1 MERHMAR
8 VILVVDMLRGFL
20 EEGNPLYCGDRARRI
35 IPCIQQLLE
44 RERAQG
50 TPIIFV
56 GDRHMPGDPEFDR
69 FPSHCVA
76 DTHECEIITELSEFA
91 ENLMPKQRFS
101 AFAGTNLEEELRHLG
116 ATHVVLCGVCTDI
129 CVLHTAAS
137 ARELGYEVEVPAACV
152 ASFDDKSHQFALDH
166 MEKVLGVKV
175 TTAGAREP
183 RRSNWPIPTEWLNGD
198 TADVYFL
205 RTVEILQKEGINP
218 TVTMEVFPRRD
229 GILCGIEEVKSLLAL
244 VLPNGRS
251 EVWALEEGDSFSR
264 KEVVLR
270 ITAPYQSFGVYETCY
285 LGILAHCSGWATA
298 ARECVQAARGLP
310 VLSFGA
316 RHVHPSVVAVMEYS
330 AIVGGCTGCASTA
343 GARLAGMKPVGTI
356 PHALIIIMGSTAAA
370 TLAFDREMDPEVPRL
385 ALVDTFEDEVR
396 ESVAVA
402 KAMQGRLSGVRLD
415 TPSERGRV
423 TVDLVK
429 EVRAWLDLEG
439 FKNVN
444 IAVSGGLDP
453 ERIRY
458 FLQDGAPVDLFAVGS
473 YISDSQPIGFT
484 ADLHEVDGR
493 PIAKRGRMPGLTPNP
508 RLKRVM

>member
-1 MERHMAR
+1 MAR
-8 VILVVDMLRGFL
+8 AVLVVDMLRGFL
-20 EEGNPLYCGDRARRI
+20 DEGSPLYCGARARRV
-35 IPCIQQLLE
+35 IPAIRRLLE
-44 RERAQG
+44 RERSQK
-50 TPIIFV
+50 TPIIFI
-56 GDRHMPGDPEFDR
+56 GDRHDSNDPEFR
-69 FPSHCVA
+69 QFPRHCVA
-76 DTHECEIITELSEFA
+76 GSDECEVIPELAEFA
-91 ENLMPKQRFS
+91 DAFIPKQHFS
-101 AFAGTNLEEELRHLG
+101 AFTDTDLAATLQKHG
-116 ATHVVLCGVCTDI
+116 ATQLVICGVCTDI
-129 CVLHTAAS
+129 CVLHTASS
-137 ARELGYEVEVPAACV
+137 ARDMGYEVEVPAACV
-152 ASFDDKSHQFALDH
+152 ASFDEKNHLFALDH
-166 MEKVLGVKV
+166 MEKVLGVRV
-175 TTAGAREP
+175 TYLPFGSPIRTD
-183 RRSNWPIPTEWLNGD
+183 WPIPTEWLNGD

-205 RTVEILQKEGINP
+205 RTVEILKKEGINP
-218 TVTMEVFPRRD
+218 VVTMEVFPRRD
-229 GILCGIEEVKSLLAL
+229 GILCGIEEVKSLLRQ
-244 VLPNGRS
+244 VLPTGKS

-270 ITAPYQSFGVYETCY
+270 INAPYQEFGVYETCY

-298 ARECVQAARGLP
+298 ARECVEAARGLP

-316 RHVHPSVVAVMEYS
+316 RHVHPAVVAVMEYS

-370 TLAFDREMDPEVPRL
+370 TLAFDREMDPQVPRF

-402 KAMQGRLSGVRLD
+402 KAMNGRLSGVRLD

-423 TVDLVK
+423 TAELVK
-429 EVRAWLDLEG
+429 EVRAWLDLEN
-439 FKNVN
+439 FRDAR

-458 FLQDGAPVDLFAVGS
+458 FLGERAPIDLFAVGG
-473 YISDSQPIGFT
+473 YISDAQPLDFT

-508 RLKRVM
+508 RLKLVM

>member
-1 MERHMAR
+1 MSR
-8 VILVVDMLRGFL
+8 VVLVVDMLRGFL
-20 EEGNPLYCGDRARRI
+20 EEGNPLYCGARARRI
-35 IPCIQQLLE
+35 IPAVKQLLQ
-44 RERAQG
+44 RESEHG

-56 GDRHMPGDPEFDR
+56 GDQHQPDDPEFQR
-69 FPSHCVA
+69 FPPHCVA
-76 DTHECEIITELSEFA
+76 GSRESEVIPELSDLADTFIA
-91 ENLMPKQRFS
+91 KQHLS
-101 AFAGTNLEEELRHLG
+101 AFTDTGLATVLEKHG
-116 ATHVVLCGVCTDI
+116 ATTIVICGVCTDI
-129 CVLHTAAS
+129 CVLHTAS
-137 ARELGYEVEVPAACV
+137 TAREKGYDVELPAGCV
-152 ASFDDKSHQFALDH
+152 ASFDEKNGVFALDH
-166 MEKVLGVKV
+166 MEKVLGVRV
-175 TTAGAREP
+175 TSP
-183 RRSNWPIPTEWLNGD
+183 SSPPLRRDWAIPQDWLDGD
-198 TADVYFL
+198 TADLYFL
-205 RTVEILQKEGINP
+205 RTVEILKKEGINP
-218 TVTMEVFPRRD
+218 VVTMEVFPRRD
-229 GILCGIEEVKSLLAL
+229 GILCGIEEAKSLLRQ
-244 VLPNGRS
+244 VLPTQNS

-270 ITAPYQSFGVYETCY
+270 ITAPYQDFGVYETCY

-298 ARECVQAARGLP
+298 ARECVSAARGLP

-343 GARLAGMKPVGTI
+343 GARLAGMTPVGTI

-370 TLAFDREMDPEVPRL
+370 TLAFDREMGPEVPRI

-402 KAMQGRLSGVRLD
+402 KAMKGKLSMVRLD

-423 TVDLVK
+423 TAELVK

-439 FKNVN
+439 FSAVQ

-453 ERIRY
+453 DRIRY
-458 FLQDGAPVDLFAVGS
+458 FLDEGAPIDLFAVGS
-473 YISDSQPIGFT
+473 YISDSRPLDFT
-484 ADLHEVDGR
+484 ADLHEVDGK

>member
-1 MERHMAR
+1 MTRA
-8 VILVVDMLRGFL
+8 VLVVDALRGFL
-20 EEGNPLYCGDRARRI
+20 EEGNPLYCGTHSRAI
-35 IPCIQQLLE
+35 IPAISRLLQHE
-44 RERAQG
+44 AELG
-50 TPIIFV
+50 TPIIFMA
-56 GDRHMPGDPEFDR
+56 DHHLPDDPEFQQ
-69 FPSHCVA
+69 FPPHCVEGSK
-76 DTHECEIITELSEFA
+76 ECEVIPELSGFA
-91 ENLMPKQRFS
+91 NTIVPK
-101 AFAGTNLEEELRHLG
+101 RHLNAFTG
-116 ATHVVLCGVCTDI
+116 TGLSALLEKLGTSTLVICGVCTDI
-129 CVLHTAAS
+129 CVLHTAAT
-137 ARELGYEVEVPAACV
+137 AREMGYEVVVPADCV
-152 ASFDDKSHQFALDH
+152 ASFNISNHNFALNH
-166 MEKVLGVKV
+166 MQNVLGVEIV
-175 TTAGAREP
+175 PSSSIYAEHP
-183 RRSNWPIPTEWLNGD
+183 LRSDWTIPPEWLAGD

-205 RTVEILQKEGINP
+205 RTVDILKKEGINP
-218 TVTMEVFPRRD
+218 VVTMEVFPRRD
-229 GILCGIEEVKSLLAL
+229 GILCGIEEVKSLLRK
-244 VLPNGRS
+244 VLPAENA
-251 EVWALEEGDSFSR
+251 EVWALDEGDTFSK

-330 AIVGGCTGCASTA
+330 ALVGGCTGCASTA
-343 GARLAGMKPVGTI
+343 GARLAGMTPVGTI

-370 TLAFDREMDPEVPRL
+370 TLAFDREMGPDVPRL

-423 TVDLVK
+423 TAELVK

-439 FKNVN
+439 FKDVR

-453 ERIRY
+453 DRMRY
-458 FLQDGAPVDLFAVGS
+458 FLDEGAPVNLFAVGS
-473 YISDSQPIGFT
+473 YISDMRPIDFT
-484 ADLHEVDGR
+484 ADLHEVDGK

>member
-1 MERHMAR
+1 MAR
-8 VILVVDMLRGFL
+8 VILVADMLRGFL
-20 EEGNPLYCGDRARRI
+20 EEGNPLFCGSRARRI
-35 IPCIQQLLE
+35 VPAIRQLLQHE
-44 RERAQG
+44 REQG
-50 TPIIFV
+50 TPIIFI
-56 GDRHMPGDPEFDR
+56 GDQHLPDDPEFQQ
-69 FPSHCVA
+69 FPPHCVA
-76 DTHECEIITELSEFA
+76 GSRECEVIPELTEFVDTFV
-91 ENLMPKQRFS
+91 PKQRFS
-101 AFAGTNLEEELRHLG
+101 AFTDTSLAAQLERLD
-116 ATHVVLCGVCTDI
+116 ATRLVLCGVCTDI
-129 CVLHTAAS
+129 CVLHTAYS
-137 ARELGYEVEVPAACV
+137 ARDMGYEVEVPADCV
-152 ASFDDKSHQFALDH
+152 AGFDEKNHMFALDH
-166 MEKVLGVKV
+166 MQKVLGVEV
-175 TTAGAREP
+175 TTSPAATPLRIE
-183 RRSNWPIPTEWLNGD
+183 WPIPDEWLNGD

-205 RTVEILQKEGINP
+205 RTVEILKKEGINP
-218 TVTMEVFPRRD
+218 VVTMEVFPRRD
-229 GILCGIEEVKSLLAL
+229 GILCGIEEVKSLLRQ
-244 VLPNGRS
+244 VLPAGKS
-251 EVWALEEGDSFSR
+251 EVWALDEGESFSK

-270 ITAPYQSFGVYETCY
+270 ISAPYQDFGVYETCY

-370 TLAFDREMDPEVPRL
+370 TLAFDREMDPGMPRF

-396 ESVAVA
+396 ESVSVA
-402 KAMQGRLSGVRLD
+402 KAMKGRLSGVRLD

-423 TVDLVK
+423 TAELVK
-429 EVRAWLDLEG
+429 EVRAWLNLEN
-439 FKNVN
+439 FKDVR

-453 ERIRY
+453 DRIRY
-458 FLQDGAPVDLFAVGS
+458 FLDEGAPVDLFAAGS
-473 YISDSQPIGFT
+473 YISDARPLDFT

>member
-1 MERHMAR
+1 MAR
-8 VILVVDMLRGFL
+8 VILVVDTLRGFL

-35 IPCIQQLLE
+35 VPAIKQLLE

-50 TPIIFV
+50 TPIIFLA
-56 GDRHMPGDPEFDR
+56 DRHAPDDPEFKQ
-69 FPSHCVA
+69 FAPHCVA
-76 DTHECEIITELSEFA
+76 GSRECEVIPELAEYAGIIIA
-91 ENLMPKQRFS
+91 KQHLN
-101 AFAGTNLEEELRHLG
+101 AFTDTSLATSLQQLG
-116 ATHVVLCGVCTDI
+116 ATTVVLCGVCTDI
-129 CVLHTAAS
+129 CILYTACR
-137 ARELGYEVEVPAACV
+137 ARELGYEVEVPANCV
-152 ASFDDKSHQFALDH
+152 ATFDEKHHAFALEH
-166 MEKVLGVKV
+166 MEKTLGVKI
-175 TTAGAREP
+175 TTALP
-183 RRSNWPIPTEWLNGD
+183 SPPLRSDWSIPVEWLNGD

-205 RTVEILQKEGINP
+205 RTVEILKKEQVNP
-218 TVTMEVFPRRD
+218 VVTMEVFPRRD
-229 GILCGIEEVKSLLAL
+229 GILCGIEEVKSLLKQ
-244 VLPNGRS
+244 VLPSGEA
-251 EVWALEEGDSFSR
+251 EVWALDEGDSFSR

-343 GARLAGMKPVGTI
+343 GARLAGMQPVGTI

-370 TLAFDREMDPEVPRL
+370 TLAFDREMDPTVPRL

-402 KAMQGRLSGVRLD
+402 KAMKGRLSGVRLD

-423 TVDLVK
+423 TAELVK

-439 FKNVN
+439 FKDVR

-453 ERIRY
+453 DRIRY
-458 FLQDGAPVDLFAVGS
+458 FLREGAPIDMFAVGS
-473 YISDSQPIGFT
+473 HISDTQPLDFT

-508 RLKRVM
+508 RLKRVL

>member
-1 MERHMAR
+1 
-8 VILVVDMLRGFL
+8 
-20 EEGNPLYCGDRARRI
+20 
-35 IPCIQQLLE
+35 
-44 RERAQG
+44 
-50 TPIIFV
+50 
-56 GDRHMPGDPEFDR
+56 
-69 FPSHCVA
+69 
-76 DTHECEIITELSEFA
+76 
-91 ENLMPKQRFS
+91 
-101 AFAGTNLEEELRHLG
+101 
-116 ATHVVLCGVCTDI
+116 
-129 CVLHTAAS
+129 
-137 ARELGYEVEVPAACV
+137 VEVPANCV
-152 ASFDDKSHQFALDH
+152 ATFDEKNHGFALEH
-166 MEKVLGVKV
+166 MEKVLGVEI
-175 TTAGAREP
+175 TTALPPAPLRTD
-183 RRSNWPIPTEWLNGD
+183 WPIPEDWLSGD

-205 RTVEILQKEGINP
+205 RTVEILKKEKVNP
-218 TVTMEVFPRRD
+218 VVTMEVFPRGD
-229 GILCGIEEVKSLLAL
+229 GILCGIEEVKSLLRQ
-244 VLPNGRS
+244 VLPPGES
-251 EVWALEEGDSFSR
+251 EVWALEEGESFTR

-285 LGILAHCSGWATA
+285 LGILAHCSGWASA

-316 RHVHPSVVAVMEYS
+316 RHVHPSIVAMMEYC
-330 AIVGGCTGCASTA
+330 AIVGGCNGCASTA

-370 TLAFDREMDPEVPRL
+370 TLAFDREMEEDVPRL

-402 KAMQGRLSGVRLD
+402 KAMKGRLAGVRLD

-423 TVDLVK
+423 TAELVK

-439 FKNVN
+439 FKQVR

-458 FLQDGAPVDLFAVGS
+458 FLKEGAPVDLFAVGS
-473 YISDSQPIGFT
+473 FISDSRPLDFT

-493 PIAKRGRMPGLTPNP
+493 PIAKRGRMPGVTPNA